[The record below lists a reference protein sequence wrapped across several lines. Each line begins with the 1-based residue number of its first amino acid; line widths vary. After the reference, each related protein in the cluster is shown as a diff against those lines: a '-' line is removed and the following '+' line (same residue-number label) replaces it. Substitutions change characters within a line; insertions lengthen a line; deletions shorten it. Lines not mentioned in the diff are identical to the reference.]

1 MTNIDQE
8 SAKVEPA
15 PAPVEEILAPV
26 SPAVFNRSWGRVPRS
41 DFTGVLQQLG
51 RCILICLLCVVNY
64 LIITHFLV
72 QSMEVVGTSMV
83 PTLRDNGYYL
93 VNRWVLRSRD
103 PRRNDVAVIRDPED
117 HGLSVKRV
125 IAVAGDSILFK
136 NGKVFVNGK
145 ELNEPYLLPNTPTFM
160 YQRVN
165 EEFITCGKGQ
175 YFVLGDNR
183 PVSID
188 SRAYGPVPRENFLG
202 LVMLR

>member
-1 MTNIDQE
+1 MTNIVQE
-8 SAKVEPA
+8 NAKVEPVPAPFEDIAA
-15 PAPVEEILAPV
+15 PA
-26 SPAVFNRSWGRVPRS
+26 SPAVLNRPFGRVPKF
-41 DFTGVLQQLG
+41 DFTALLQQSG
-51 RCILICLLCVVNY
+51 RCFLIGLLCVVNY

-103 PRRNDVAVIRDPED
+103 PQRNDVAVIRDPED

-136 NGKVFVNGK
+136 DGKVFVNGK

-160 YQRVN
+160 YAHTHG
-165 EEFITCGKGQ
+165 EFITCGKGQ

>member
-1 MTNIDQE
+1 MMNIDQE
-8 SAKVEPA
+8 SAKMEPV
-15 PAPVEEILAPV
+15 PAPVEEIAAPA
-26 SPAVFNRSWGRVPRS
+26 SSEAFNRPFGRVPRF
-41 DFTGVLQQLG
+41 DFTALLQQFG
-51 RCILICLLCVVNY
+51 RCFLICLLCVVNY

-93 VNRWVLRSRD
+93 VNRWILRSRD
-103 PRRNDVAVIRDPED
+103 PQRNDVAVIRDPED

-136 NGKVFVNGK
+136 DGKVFVNGK
-145 ELNEPYLLPNTPTFM
+145 ELNESYLLPGTFTFTTERGHE
-160 YQRVN
+160 Q
-165 EEFITCGKGQ
+165 FITCGKGQ

-188 SRAYGPVPRENFLG
+188 SRAYGPVPRQNFLG

>member
-1 MTNIDQE
+1 MTNIDKE
-8 SAKVEPA
+8 SATVQHA

-26 SPAVFNRSWGRVPRS
+26 SPTVVNRPYGRIPKF
-41 DFTGVLQQLG
+41 DFTALLQQLG
-51 RCILICLLCVVNY
+51 RCFLICLLCVLNY

-103 PRRNDVAVIRDPED
+103 PQRNDVAVIRDPED

-136 NGKVFVNGK
+136 NGKVFVNGN
-145 ELNEPYLLPNTPTFM
+145 ELNEPYLLPGIFTFIHE
-160 YQRVN
+160 RGH